1 MHMLCDK
8 WQQYESVIL
17 LQGSH
22 RYLLLQGSHRYLL
35 IIGQTSPSLGYVIY
49 WGSTGKVGM

>member
-8 WQQYESVIL
+8 WQQYESILL

-35 IIGQTSPSLGYVIY
+35 IIGQASPSLGYVIY